1 MPKMEKKSLVT
12 LLDQGT
18 IKIETI
24 YKIEPGV
31 NTFITSEAI
40 RSSEKIRN
48 ITARINGREIS
59 QENYQEY
66 SVRLRING
74 EEIPEESFLRNKPY
88 RYIGLKQSLDV
99 YVNINEA
106 NEVYIKYETK
116 LSTGYQI
123 FLDLSEQC
131 QRTNPQVTVDYVLIV
146 QSLDDDYRP
155 MVTGDQDVFSVDHYI
170 EGFTILRRTYKSFDM
185 LKEKK
190 AMRIENLFFFNVGSR
205 PLQES
210 TRTFKVVDC
219 NLVKEIYNYKMRGVK
234 EYTKRIFQYPVSEYV
249 ELTKHPKIKIKVD
262 GVEFTPI
269 LIEYDE
275 LKKILKTK
283 ELAQPFY
290 YLGKGVNSNE
300 NTLYIGYILKEG
312 SVGEIDIETEY
323 NANKVLTTQDRFNY
337 VFETDLTIPGHISKI
352 IEFLSFEIPDEFN
365 IDNTNHKSNLITTSF
380 RHSNNL
386 RFKFKAISDYK
397 GGPLRIEFSR
407 KETRFFNII
416 KIVNICL
423 LFVIVNLLMLW
434 FFRIIPFKISYMG
447 LIFPI
452 IALICGS
459 LVGKFSS
466 ANFFQAV
473 TYTHSWIPI
482 ILGILGCVALPL
494 YKIIK

>member
-1 MPKMEKKSLVT
+1 MEKKSLVT
-12 LLDQGT
+12 LLEQGT
-18 IKIETI
+18 IRIETI
-24 YKIEPGV
+24 YKIEAGV

-40 RSSEKIRN
+40 RSSEKMRN
-48 ITARINGREIS
+48 ITVAINGKQIP

-66 SVRLRING
+66 SIRLKING
-74 EEIPEESFLRNKPY
+74 EEIPQESSLRNKPY

-99 YVNINEA
+99 YVNINEV

-131 QRTNPQVTVDYVLIV
+131 QRTNPQVTVNYVLIA
-146 QSLDDDYRP
+146 QSLDDDYLPR
-155 MVTGDQDVFSVDHYI
+155 VTGDQEAFSVDHYI

-190 AMRIENLFFFNVGSR
+190 AMRIKNLFFINVGSK

-234 EYTKRIFQYPVSEYV
+234 EYTKRIIQYPVSEYV

-262 GVEFTPI
+262 GEEFVPI

-283 ELAQPFY
+283 DLVQPFFY
-290 YLGKGVNSNE
+290 YFGKGLNSNE

-352 IEFLSFEIPDEFN
+352 SEFLSFEIPDEFN

-397 GGPLRIEFSR
+397 GDPLKIKFSR
-407 KETRFFNII
+407 KETRFFDII

-423 LFVIVNLLMLW
+423 LFITVNLLMLW
-434 FFRIIPFKISYMG
+434 FLRIIPFKISYVNF
-447 LIFPI
+447 IYPI
-452 IALICGS
+452 IPLICGLLLS
-459 LVGKFSS
+459 KFSS
-466 ANFFQAV
+466 ATFLQAV
-473 TYTHSWIPI
+473 TYTYSWIPI
-482 ILGILGCVALPL
+482 ILGILGSVALPL